1 MMAKQHSRLTVT
13 KFIVGAALLLLLM
26 TVYPR
31 MPIQM
36 RLFVLPAS
44 LIALWWSF
52 KNLLTKR
59 K

>member
-1 MMAKQHSRLTVT
+1 VT

-52 KNLLTKR
+52 KNLLTK
-59 K
+59 KK